1 MRARH
6 RPGRLARCTSNTV
19 GFRRFGRS
27 PERASTSIGLLLR
40 SFGIRAGLALLLLT
54 VALLLTGCDDFYDL
68 VIENYTHQ
76 EVIVRVTGD
85 WEFHVRPCSVQ
96 IHSSIGGPPN
106 EPVEVEGQ
114 DMGGNMIYAARFP
127 PKWKGRGQVYIPI
140 QPEEPST
147 CPTPI
152 TGTYMLIVR
161 NYSRRD
167 ASVLLEDVELGLVK
181 GLSTQT
187 FGPLPG
193 IWTSRGNLKIND
205 TEGKR
210 LRWNMKVDYDLGQ
223 VPQFSVGIRSQ

>member
-1 MRARH
+1 MKDRLWRFSVCMSSTAGSQMCGYC
-6 RPGRLARCTSNTV
+6 PGQ
-19 GFRRFGRS
+19 GG
-27 PERASTSIGLLLR
+27 TSIGLLLR

-96 IHSSIGGPPN
+96 IHSVAGPPN

-152 TGTYMLIVR
+152 TGTYVLIVR
-161 NYSRRD
+161 NYSRRH
-167 ASVLLEDVELGLVK
+167 AAVLLDDVELGLVQ

-187 FGPLPG
+187 FGPLLG
-193 IWTSRGNLKIND
+193 TWTSRGNLNISD

-210 LRWNMKVDYDLGQ
+210 LRWSMKADYDLGQ